1 MQIDDRLLREAV
13 RPTIKELVNW
23 ELEHMDESE
32 VANYYINQMTDFYVD
47 LSNNSEDL
55 YTALERYHGD
65 TKGLGGRDNIATAMK
80 IVKIVNSS
88 KKTNKNWG
96 T

>member
-1 MQIDDRLLREAV
+1 MQIEDNLLREAV

-23 ELEHMDESE
+23 ELEHIDESE
-32 VANYYINQMTDFYVD
+32 LADFYIDEMIKFYV
-47 LSNNSEDL
+47 NFQNSEDL

-88 KKTNKNWG
+88 KKANKNWG
-96 T
+96 S